1 MIYLDNAATTKMY
14 PEVLKTMLPYMKEQY
29 GNAGTLYT
37 LGREAGEAIDKAR
50 HQVACLLKCSP
61 ENIIFTSGGTE
72 SNNAVIL
79 GLRRYLIEQ
88 EKTQIISSK
97 VEHDSIIH
105 ALYALS
111 QENKMLIKPVF
122 DVHLLGVNRECRVE
136 IEDLEK
142 SISDKTG
149 LVSIMFVNNE
159 TGAQNPV
166 EEIGELC
173 KQNGVLFHTD
183 CVQAAGFQ
191 DIDVGKINC
200 DFMSISSHK
209 IHGPKGIG
217 ALYIRD
223 KNVLNPIIHG
233 GASQEFGLRGGTE
246 NVANI
251 VGFGKACEM
260 AQDNLKFNQ
269 VLIDNIVS
277 KFIDAIYYYAEEA
290 DLSENIRFN
299 LIENQTKTLSMLI
312 KNCDAQTLVL
322 MLDNFG
328 VCVSAGSACRSS
340 LNEPSRVL
348 TAMGLSDDEARNAI
362 RISFSTLNTQVE
374 VVDAAREIITCAKQ
388 LIML

>member
-72 SNNAVIL
+72 SNNAVIV

>member
-14 PEVLKTMLPYMKEQY
+14 PEVLKTMLSYMKEQY

-72 SNNAVIL
+72 SNNAVIF

-233 GASQEFGLRGGTE
+233 GVSQEFGLRGGTE

-348 TAMGLSDDEARNAI
+348 TAMGLSDDEARSAI

>member
-72 SNNAVIL
+72 SNNAVIF

-173 KQNGVLFHTD
+173 KQNGVFFHTD

-233 GASQEFGLRGGTE
+233 GVSQEFGLRGGTE

-348 TAMGLSDDEARNAI
+348 TAMGLSDDEARSAI

>member
-72 SNNAVIL
+72 SNNAVIF

-183 CVQAAGFQ
+183 CVQAAGLQ

-217 ALYIRD
+217 ALYIRN

-233 GASQEFGLRGGTE
+233 GTSQEFGLRGGTE

-251 VGFGKACEM
+251 VGFGEACEM

-269 VLIDNIVS
+269 VLIHNIVS

-299 LIENQTKTLSMLI
+299 LVENQTKTLSMLI

-348 TAMGLSDDEARNAI
+348 TAMGLSDDEARSTI

>member
-72 SNNAVIL
+72 SNNAVIF

-183 CVQAAGFQ
+183 CVQAAGLQ

-299 LIENQTKTLSMLI
+299 LVENQTKTLNMLI

-348 TAMGLSDDEARNAI
+348 TAMGLSDDEARSTI

>member
-72 SNNAVIL
+72 SNNAVIF

-348 TAMGLSDDEARNAI
+348 TAMGLSDDEARSAI